1 MLAFSDD
8 LLAEVDSS
16 GRIVT
21 WGAGIERMLGAT
33 AADVI
38 GRPLLDVLSGLSQ
51 SAAAVRE
58 LVGAWTAGSGV
69 RLAWTEISILRGER
83 THVPFEVTMVTSRA
97 SGADGASFAFR
108 ELPGPNDAASAS
120 QEFADS
126 KFRSLLESAPDAMV
140 IVDGR
145 GRIVIVNVQAE
156 KLFGYQRHELLGQSV
171 ETLVPEGLRGNHA
184 AHRAGYF
191 ADPRVRAMGSGLQLH
206 GRRKDGTEVP
216 VEISLSPLQTEEGVL
231 VSSAIRD
238 ITERTLADARIRESL
253 RDKELLLKEI
263 HHRVKN
269 NLQIVSSLLHLQRA
283 SLDDPAAIAAIR
295 DSETRVRAMALMHQ
309 MLYQTETVGH
319 VQMHEY
325 LRTLALQ
332 VRGALAADRVQ
343 VSFSVEPVTLDLD
356 RAIPCGLITTELLT
370 NCYKHAFPSGPG
382 HVRLGFRNITD
393 SRCEL
398 SVDDDGCGVPDGKGL
413 DLSPSLGF
421 KLVRS
426 LARQLGGDLEW
437 TTGASGTHV
446 SVSFLRAG
454 A

>member
-1 MLAFSDD
+1 
-8 LLAEVDSS
+8 
-16 GRIVT
+16 
-21 WGAGIERMLGAT
+21 
-33 AADVI
+33 
-38 GRPLLDVLSGLSQ
+38 
-51 SAAAVRE
+51 
-58 LVGAWTAGSGV
+58 
-69 RLAWTEISILRGER
+69 
-83 THVPFEVTMVTSRA
+83 
-97 SGADGASFAFR
+97 
-108 ELPGPNDAASAS
+108 
-120 QEFADS
+120 
-126 KFRSLLESAPDAMV
+126 
-140 IVDGR
+140 
-145 GRIVIVNVQAE
+145 
-156 KLFGYQRHELLGQSV
+156 
-171 ETLVPEGLRGNHA
+171 
-184 AHRAGYF
+184 
-191 ADPRVRAMGSGLQLH
+191 
-206 GRRKDGTEVP
+206 
-216 VEISLSPLQTEEGVL
+216 
-231 VSSAIRD
+231 
-238 ITERTLADARIRESL
+238 L